1 MKQTPKLNKLKLIN
15 SDLNARI
22 LALCDGEDDKIA
34 IMATVVGE
42 LFHDVKGFDWVG
54 FYRVVGPD
62 LLKIGPYQGR
72 HGCLVIP
79 FARGVCGAAARDQK
93 IKIVDDVKK
102 FNGHIAC
109 SETTKSE
116 MVIPCFD
123 QDGKLFA
130 VLDIDSDQPA
140 FFTKQDAGALDQLM
154 GELFTSDK
162 N

>member
-1 MKQTPKLNKLKLIN
+1 MKQTSKLKKPELIH
-15 SDLNARI
+15 SDLTTRI
-22 LALCDGEDDKIA
+22 LALCDGEDDEIA
-34 IMATVVGE
+34 IMATVAGE
-42 LFHDVKGFDWVG
+42 LYHDVNGFDWVG

-109 SETTKSE
+109 STTTKSE
-116 MVIPCFD
+116 MVIPFFD
-123 QDGKLFA
+123 QNGKLSG

-140 FFTKQDAGALDQLM
+140 FFTMRDAVTLDQLM
-154 GELFTSDK
+154 CELFMSDK
-162 N
+162 S